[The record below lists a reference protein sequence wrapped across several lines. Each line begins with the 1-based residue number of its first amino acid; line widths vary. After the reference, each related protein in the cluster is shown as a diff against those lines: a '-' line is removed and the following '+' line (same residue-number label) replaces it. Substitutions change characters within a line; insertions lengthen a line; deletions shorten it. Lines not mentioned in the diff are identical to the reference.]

1 MMRNERVATATKGA
15 ADVEGVVIHH
25 SGQDFTASVEMA
37 EIFYRRSREVLAGG
51 RAELVPLLHR
61 GGVELLLVCP
71 VDAVETSALATTV
84 RLVSP
89 IPPEHPHRP
98 TPC

>member
-1 MMRNERVATATKGA
+1 MDEERVVTAIE
-15 ADVEGVVIHH
+15 DVDGIVIHH
-25 SGQDFTASVEMA
+25 SGRNFTASVEMA

-71 VDAVETSALATTV
+71 ADAVETSALATTV
-84 RLVSP
+84 RLVNPVPS
-89 IPPEHPHRP
+89 EHPHCP
-98 TPC
+98 APH